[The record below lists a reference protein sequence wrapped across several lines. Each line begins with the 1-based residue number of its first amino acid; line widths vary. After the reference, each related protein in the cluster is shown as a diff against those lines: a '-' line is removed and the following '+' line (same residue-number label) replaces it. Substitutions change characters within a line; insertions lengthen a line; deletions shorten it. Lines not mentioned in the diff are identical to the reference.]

1 MPLPQENKSYTYED
15 YLKWPEDERYEL
27 IDGTPYMQAA
37 PTWRYQA
44 IVFELGRQFGN
55 YLIGK
60 SCRAF
65 SAPFDVI
72 IDDVIEESKSKNVYY
87 SEH

>member
-1 MPLPQENKSYTYED
+1 
-15 YLKWPEDERYEL
+15 
-27 IDGTPYMQAA
+27 MQAA